1 METYQIWLL
10 IIGCVFV
17 TMSIMMYLIPYLQKK
32 GWNIGG
38 YLGSAAT
45 ITKLINSIIDA
56 IKPYITPNSTFDLVE
71 KIFEITEKA
80 VTFAEQAYKDAQCEA
95 DQRKSVARKYTI
107 DCLKLAGIEV
117 TEDIEKLIDGALE
130 AAVFVLPKTH
140 DETDKTVV

>member
-1 METYQIWLL
+1 METYQIW
-10 IIGCVFV
+10 IFAVSCVFI
-17 TMSIMMYLIPYLQKK
+17 TMSIMLYLIPYLQKK

-56 IKPYITPNSTFDLVE
+56 IKPYIAPNSTFDLVKE
-71 KIFEITEKA
+71 IFGITEKA

-95 DQRKSVARKYTI
+95 DERKSVAKKYTI
-107 DCLKLAGIEV
+107 DCLNLAGIEV

-140 DETDKTVV
+140 NVIDGIA